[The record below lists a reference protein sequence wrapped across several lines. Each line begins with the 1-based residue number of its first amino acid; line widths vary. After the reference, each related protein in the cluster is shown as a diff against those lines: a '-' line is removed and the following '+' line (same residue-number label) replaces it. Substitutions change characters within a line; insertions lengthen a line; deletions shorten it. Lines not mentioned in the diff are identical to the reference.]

1 MEKERGRAHDRMAY
15 LEELIRVEREE
26 RVESLETQ
34 LVPIR
39 KDIKALGMAIDQERQ
54 ARVQKE
60 KEILERL

>member
-1 MEKERGRAHDRMAY
+1 MERERIRAHDRMAY

-39 KDIKALGMAIDQERQ
+39 KDIKDLGVAIDQERQ
-54 ARVQKE
+54 ARV
-60 KEILERL
+60 